1 MGGLDPVERCLCGV
15 EGLETDRRLV
25 DFLDESVVLLVPRLV
40 PPRLSVTVN
49 LNGKLS
55 AFVGSLVLGIF
66 GAVKLAVAELGLWM
80 TTVTPLV

>member
-15 EGLETDRRLV
+15 EGLETHCRFV

-49 LNGKLS
+49 LNAKLS
-55 AFVGSLVLGIF
+55 TFVGSLVLGIF
-66 GAVKLAVAELGLWM
+66 GAVKLALAELGLLM